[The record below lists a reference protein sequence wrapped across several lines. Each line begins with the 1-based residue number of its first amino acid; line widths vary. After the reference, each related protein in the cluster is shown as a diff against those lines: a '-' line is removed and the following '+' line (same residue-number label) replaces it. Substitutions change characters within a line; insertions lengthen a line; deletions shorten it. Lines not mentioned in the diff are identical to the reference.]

1 MNQISFSHLHSHTEF
16 SLLDGSNRI
25 KDYLD
30 YVKELGM
37 TSAAI
42 TDHGVMYGAIEF
54 YKYAKSIGIHPVLG
68 CEVYVAP
75 GDMEEKS
82 GQTQRYFHL
91 VLLAENNVGY
101 QNLLKIVSLGF
112 TNGFYYRPRID
123 FKTLEQYHEGLIA
136 LSACLAGEVSKK
148 LLKGSYRAACET
160 AIRYKH
166 LFGSDHYYLELQDHG
181 LPEQKKV
188 NEQLVKMSHELSI
201 PLVATNDV
209 HYTKKEDAAAHD
221 VLLCIQ
227 TKKKLTDSDR
237 LRYEGG
243 QYYVKSPEE
252 MQALFPKYTEALQ
265 NTYKIAE
272 RCQVELTFNDYHLPE
287 FTAPDGL
294 SSWDYL
300 NKLCQDGL
308 KKRYPDHYE
317 EYKPQLIYELN
328 TIKEMGFIDY
338 FLIVW
343 DFINYAKSHG
353 IPVGPG
359 RGSAAGSIVSY
370 CLGIT
375 EIDPKKYN
383 LLFERFL
390 NPQRVTMPDIDV
402 DFCYERRHEVIQY
415 VIDKYGKDH
424 VAQIVTFG
432 TLAAKGVLRDVGK
445 VLDIDSSTIS
455 RITKLI
461 PSDPA
466 ATISSAL
473 SSVPELKKLY
483 DNNSSVQK
491 LMAMASK
498 LEGLPRHT
506 STHAAGIVICPK
518 PVTEFVPV
526 CLSTD
531 GTISTQYIMTTLE
544 ELGLLKMDFLGLRTL
559 TSIKKALQ
567 EAEQDSGRKIA
578 IDYEDTA
585 VYQYIGTGKTD
596 GIFQLESDGMRQFMR
611 QLKPTTLEDLIAGIS
626 LYRPGPMDFIP
637 KYLKGKAEPYSI
649 TYEIPQL
656 KQILAPTY
664 GCIIY
669 QEQVMQIVRL
679 LAGYNFGRAD
689 LVRRAMS
696 KKKAAIMEQ
705 ERQVFLYGDH
715 EIPGCEKNGIP
726 MDSANRVFDQMIDFA
741 KYAFNKSHAAAYA
754 VVAYQTAYLKYYY
767 PAYYLAALMTSIRS
781 ANTEVAEYLLL
792 SRQLQIPIEKP
803 NVQDGS
809 AEFTVRNGKILYS
822 LSAIRDVGDSV
833 VEEIVRL
840 RSEKPFR
847 DLKDFITRMS
857 CKGLSKTAVEALIK
871 AGALDCMGHTRKHMM
886 EQYPSILNQIQYEKK
901 NGTIGQTSL
910 LALLS
915 HNESAKTEIEYSKAD
930 LLSYEKEVLGVYLS
944 GHPLDQ
950 YYDEWIS
957 TISAKSSDFIFIQGE
972 CHVKDGEKA
981 TIGGI
986 ITNINIKITKSKK
999 AMAILILE
1007 DMLGSVEVVVFP
1019 QQYENLKSML
1029 KEGEKYYLQGII
1041 KQEDEKDAKLILEK
1055 AFLFGTLIASAS
1067 KKELWI
1073 QFLNYSECQKKLKNV
1088 QDILEQYHG
1097 TEVVT
1102 VYLYLRMEKKVK
1114 KLKYRVKAENRQYIE
1129 ALVAVCGSENV
1140 YAK

>member
-1 MNQISFSHLHSHTEF
+1 MNQISFCHLHSHTEF

-42 TDHGVMYGAIEF
+42 TDHGVMYGVIEF
-54 YKYAKSIGIHPVLG
+54 YKYAKSIGIHPILG

-75 GDMEEKS
+75 GNMEEKS

-112 TNGFYYRPRID
+112 TNGFYYRPRVD
-123 FKTLEQYHEGLIA
+123 FKTLEQHHEGLIA

-160 AIRYKH
+160 AIRYKQ

-188 NEQLVKMSHELSI
+188 NEQLIKMSQELNI

-209 HYTKKEDAAAHD
+209 HYTKQEDAAAHD

-237 LRYEGG
+237 LRYEGE

-300 NKLCQDGL
+300 NKLCKDGL

-317 EYKPQLIYELN
+317 EHKPQLIYELN

-353 IPVGPG
+353 ISVGPG

-726 MDSANRVFDQMIDFA
+726 VDSANRVFDQMIDFA

-803 NVQDGS
+803 NVQEGS

-910 LALLS
+910 LSLLS

-1019 QQYENLKSML
+1019 QQYETLKSIL

-1041 KQEDEKDAKLILEK
+1041 KQEDETDGKLILEK
-1055 AFLFGTLIASAS
+1055 AFLFGTLISSAS

-1073 QFLNYSECQKKLKNV
+1073 QFLNYSECQKKLKTV
-1088 QDILEQYHG
+1088 HDILEQYHG

-1114 KLKYRVKAENRQYIE
+1114 KIEYRVKAENRQYIE

-1140 YAK
+1140 YVK

>member
-1 MNQISFSHLHSHTEF
+1 
-16 SLLDGSNRI
+16 
-25 KDYLD
+25 
-30 YVKELGM
+30 
-37 TSAAI
+37 
-42 TDHGVMYGAIEF
+42 
-54 YKYAKSIGIHPVLG
+54 
-68 CEVYVAP
+68 
-75 GDMEEKS
+75 
-82 GQTQRYFHL
+82 
-91 VLLAENNVGY
+91 
-101 QNLLKIVSLGF
+101 
-112 TNGFYYRPRID
+112 
-123 FKTLEQYHEGLIA
+123 
-136 LSACLAGEVSKK
+136 
-148 LLKGSYRAACET
+148 
-160 AIRYKH
+160 
-166 LFGSDHYYLELQDHG
+166 
-181 LPEQKKV
+181 
-188 NEQLVKMSHELSI
+188 
-201 PLVATNDV
+201 
-209 HYTKKEDAAAHD
+209 
-221 VLLCIQ
+221 
-227 TKKKLTDSDR
+227 
-237 LRYEGG
+237 
-243 QYYVKSPEE
+243 
-252 MQALFPKYTEALQ
+252 
-265 NTYKIAE
+265 
-272 RCQVELTFNDYHLPE
+272 
-287 FTAPDGL
+287 
-294 SSWDYL
+294 
-300 NKLCQDGL
+300 
-308 KKRYPDHYE
+308 
-317 EYKPQLIYELN
+317 
-328 TIKEMGFIDY
+328 
-338 FLIVW
+338 
-343 DFINYAKSHG
+343 
-353 IPVGPG
+353 
-359 RGSAAGSIVSY
+359 
-370 CLGIT
+370 
-375 EIDPKKYN
+375 
-383 LLFERFL
+383 
-390 NPQRVTMPDIDV
+390 MPDIDV

-803 NVQDGS
+803 NVQDGN

-1073 QFLNYSECQKKLKNV
+1073 QFLNYSECQKKLKNL

-1102 VYLYLRMEKKVK
+1102 VYLYLRMRKK
-1114 KLKYRVKAENRQYIE
+1114 
-1129 ALVAVCGSENV
+1129 
-1140 YAK
+1140 

>member
-188 NEQLVKMSHELSI
+188 NEQLVKMSQELSI

-300 NKLCQDGL
+300 NKLCKDGL

-317 EYKPQLIYELN
+317 EHKPQLIYELN

-559 TSIKKALQ
+559 TSINKALQ
-567 EAEQDSGRKIA
+567 EAEQGSGRKIS
-578 IDYEDTA
+578 IDYEDPA
-585 VYQYIGTGKTD
+585 VYQYIGTGQTD

-637 KYLKGKAEPYSI
+637 KYLKGKAKPHSI

-656 KQILAPTY
+656 EQILAPTY

-726 MDSANRVFDQMIDFA
+726 VDSANRVFDQMIDFA

-792 SRQLQIPIEKP
+792 SRQLQIPIENP
-803 NVQDGS
+803 NVQEGS

-871 AGALDCMGHTRKHMM
+871 AGALDCMGHPRKHMM

-910 LALLS
+910 LSLLS

-950 YYDEWIS
+950 HYDEWIS